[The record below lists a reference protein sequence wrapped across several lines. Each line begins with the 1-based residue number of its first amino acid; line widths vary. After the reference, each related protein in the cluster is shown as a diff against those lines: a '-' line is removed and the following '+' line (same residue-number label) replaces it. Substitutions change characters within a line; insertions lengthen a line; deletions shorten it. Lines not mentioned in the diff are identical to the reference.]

1 MVWEQRKINVK
12 NASAIH
18 ASIRLFAS
26 GLVNFAKRFLAQFP
40 FAWMNADVNRLDYSE
55 RRIIMSN
62 KRPTQCDRLIDY
74 LKKHEKGITQ
84 VEASNELGILRL
96 ASRISE
102 LRDEGF
108 CIAKDMVLVT
118 NRYGEKCKV
127 ARYRLI

>member
-1 MVWEQRKINVK
+1 MK
-12 NASAIH
+12 NASAH
-18 ASIRLFAS
+18 PASISLFAS
-26 GLVNFAKRFLAQFP
+26 GLVNFAKRFREQFP

-55 RRIIMSN
+55 RKIIMSN

-74 LKKHEKGITQ
+74 LEKHEKGITQ

-108 CIAKDMVLVT
+108 CIAKDMVSVT